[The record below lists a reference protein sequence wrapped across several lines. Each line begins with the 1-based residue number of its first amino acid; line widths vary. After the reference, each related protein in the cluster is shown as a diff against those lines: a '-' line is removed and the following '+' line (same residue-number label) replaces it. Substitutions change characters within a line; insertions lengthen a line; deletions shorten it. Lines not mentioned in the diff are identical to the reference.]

1 MCERRCGAG
10 ERVGE
15 AKVHAVAGSCESI
28 DDMPHR
34 DELLAAQE
42 RVRALEDKVRTL
54 EETAESKAA
63 EAAESK
69 AAESKAAESKTK
81 GATTPKSKG
90 KSKGAAQPAPDSPS
104 MTSWQRRASEDL
116 AIGAPGWS
124 AAFVVVVGLV
134 VFLAMMC
141 ANTMLTVYVDAGRG
155 VGHSVLDQPL
165 FVLTILGA
173 NFGLAATA
181 PRILW
186 PSVALIRFREQDGM
200 FTYYLRRRRPTWV
213 LLSLGLLSLN
223 ALAYAVT
230 SVG

>member
-1 MCERRCGAG
+1 
-10 ERVGE
+10 
-15 AKVHAVAGSCESI
+15 
-28 DDMPHR
+28 MPHR
-34 DELLAAQE
+34 DELQAAQE

-63 EAAESK
+63 ESK
-69 AAESKAAESKTK
+69 DAPKS
-81 GATTPKSKG
+81 KSKG

-134 VFLAMMC
+134 VFLAMMF

-213 LLSLGLLSLN
+213 LLSLGLLALN
-223 ALAYAVT
+223 ALAYLVVT

>member
-1 MCERRCGAG
+1 
-10 ERVGE
+10 
-15 AKVHAVAGSCESI
+15 
-28 DDMPHR
+28 MPHR
-34 DELLAAQE
+34 DELQAAQE
-42 RVRALEDKVRTL
+42 RVRALEDKVRML

-63 EAAESK
+63 ASK
-69 AAESKAAESKTK
+69 AAESEAVASKTK
-81 GATTPKSKG
+81 GATTPKSKSKG

-104 MTSWQRRASEDL
+104 MTSWQMKASEDL

-134 VFLAMMC
+134 VFLAMMF

-213 LLSLGLLSLN
+213 LLSLGLLALN
-223 ALAYAVT
+223 ALAYLVVT